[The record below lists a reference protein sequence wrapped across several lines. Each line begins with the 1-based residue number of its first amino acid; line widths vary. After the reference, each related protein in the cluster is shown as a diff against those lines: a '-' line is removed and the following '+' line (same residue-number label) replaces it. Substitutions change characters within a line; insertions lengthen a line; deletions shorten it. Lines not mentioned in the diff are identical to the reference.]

1 MVPVNPDTCRALSD
15 TSTLTSAAML
25 LPRGNLNSQSRGVL
39 HEPCSAGNCHELGM
53 LGMCHEGP
61 TARASHGED
70 RSPKHPGERARED
83 QERQG
88 RHPGHSEATG
98 FRESKFRV
106 FPLPGAKF

>member
-1 MVPVNPDTCRALSD
+1 MVPVNPDTYSAMLG
-15 TSTLTSAAML
+15 TSAATSIAMR

-39 HEPCSAGNCHELGM
+39 HEPCSAENCHELGM

-88 RHPGHSEATG
+88 RHRGPRRRT
-98 FRESKFRV
+98 V
-106 FPLPGAKF
+106 FLEQSQQVQK